1 MVPGA
6 LHARSLGYDHFEP
19 QLPREP
25 RRRARVG
32 VRADVRRRPGRR
44 AVGGVSLAFHRSH
57 AVVLELRALRL
68 FAEGAFAGA
77 ASAGYSFGL

>member
-1 MVPGA
+1 
-6 LHARSLGYDHFEP
+6 
-19 QLPREP
+19 
-25 RRRARVG
+25 
-32 VRADVRRRPGRR
+32 
-44 AVGGVSLAFHRSH
+44 VSLAFHRSH